1 MMNYIIYKLF
11 MRVVEGTRIIGG
23 ELIFNQN
30 IIRSS
35 LFKAIKYDP
44 NFPSA
49 GLQDTRALFLS
60 SLACKLNNN
69 QINCFSFTLSFSFFI
84 QDFISL
90 ELPILEK
97 NISLIFLFPS
107 VIKTHH

>member
-69 QINCFSFTLSFSFFI
+69 QINCFSFTLFF
-84 QDFISL
+84 FFFHSR
-90 ELPILEK
+90 
-97 NISLIFLFPS
+97 FY
-107 VIKTHH
+107 

>member
-69 QINCFSFTLSFSFFI
+69 QINCFSFTLFFFFFHSRFS
-84 QDFISL
+84 
-90 ELPILEK
+90 
-97 NISLIFLFPS
+97 
-107 VIKTHH
+107 